1 MIILEKEG
9 ISQRFKNVG
18 NKMYLLDT
26 NICIYIVNKRP
37 QNIIQR
43 IEQYNPGEIKI
54 SAISIAEMEYGAS
67 KSKKREENRQALID
81 FISNFEIIPFE
92 LKDAEIYG
100 IIRAELERSGKIIG
114 AYDMQ
119 LAAQTLSRNYVFVTN
134 NIKEFGRIQKLKAEN
149 WV

>member
-1 MIILEKEG
+1 
-9 ISQRFKNVG
+9 
-18 NKMYLLDT
+18 MYLLDT

-43 IEQYNPGEIKI
+43 VEKHNPIDIKI

-67 KSKKREENRQALID
+67 KSEKWEKNKNALMD

-100 IIRAELERSGKIIG
+100 IIRAELERTGKIIG

-119 LAAQTLSRNYVFVTN
+119 LAAQALSRDYIFVTN
-134 NIKEFGRIQKLKAEN
+134 NIKEFNRIKQLKLEN
-149 WV
+149 WL